1 MRVAFCGNRADGGRM
16 ARTVGGSVVART
28 TGERVGYV
36 EVNGVRLWYEE
47 QGGGRPLVLL
57 HGGFGAVET
66 LAALRQAFAARRRLI
81 GVDLQ
86 GHGRTADIDR
96 PLRYESMAEDVAAL
110 IVQLGLGPADVL
122 GFSLGG
128 GVALRLAIQRRELL
142 RRLVVVSAPCRR
154 QGWFPEVLAGMPDP
168 DETAGERMRGTP
180 SHQLYQR
187 LAPRPQDWPRLW
199 AKTGELLRRE
209 YDWSAEVAALTTP
222 TMLVCADADS
232 VRPAHMV
239 EFFGL
244 LGGGHRDA
252 GWDGRDRP
260 GARLAVLPG
269 LTHYDIVDSPALPAA
284 VLPFLTH
291 PAGPPT

>member
-1 MRVAFCGNRADGGRM
+1 M
-16 ARTVGGSVVART
+16 
-28 TGERVGYV
+28 GYA
-36 EVNGVRLWYEE
+36 EVNGVRLWYETH
-47 QGGGRPLVLL
+47 GSGRPLVLL

-66 LAALRQAFAARRRLI
+66 FAAIRPALAERRRVI

-86 GHGRTADIDR
+86 GHGRTADVDR
-96 PLRYESMAEDVAAL
+96 PLRYESMADDIAAL
-110 IVQLGLGPADVL
+110 IANLGLAEADVL
-122 GFSLGG
+122 GFSLGA
-128 GVALRLAIQRRELL
+128 GVALRLAIQHRELL

-154 QGWFPEVLAGMPDP
+154 QGWFPEVLAGMPEP
-168 DETAGERMRGTP
+168 DEAAGERMRGIP

-209 YDWSAEVAALTTP
+209 YDWSREVAAMTTS
-222 TMLVCADADS
+222 TMLVYADADS

-260 GARLAVLPG
+260 AARLAVLPG

-291 PAGPPT
+291 SSTPPT

>member
-1 MRVAFCGNRADGGRM
+1 MSYA
-16 ARTVGGSVVART
+16 
-28 TGERVGYV
+28 
-36 EVNGVRLWYEE
+36 EVNGVRLWHETH
-47 QGGGRPLVLL
+47 GSGRPLVLL

-66 LAALRQAFAARRRLI
+66 FAAIRPALADRRRVI

-86 GHGRTADIDR
+86 GHGRTADVDR
-96 PLRYESMAEDVAAL
+96 PLRYESMADDVAAL
-110 IVQLGLGPADVL
+110 IVRLGLAEVDVL

-128 GVALRLAIQRRELL
+128 GVALRLAIQHRELL

-154 QGWFPEVLAGMPDP
+154 QGWFPEVLAGMPEP
-168 DETAGERMRGTP
+168 DEAAGERMRGIP
-180 SHQLYQR
+180 SHQLHQR
-187 LAPRPQDWPRLW
+187 LALRPQDWPRLW

-209 YDWSAEVAALTTP
+209 YDWSAEVAAMTTP
-222 TMLVCADADS
+222 TMLVYADADS

-252 GWDGRDRP
+252 GWDGTDRP

-269 LTHYDIVDSPALPAA
+269 LTHYDIVDSPILPAT

-291 PAGPPT
+291 PSTPPT